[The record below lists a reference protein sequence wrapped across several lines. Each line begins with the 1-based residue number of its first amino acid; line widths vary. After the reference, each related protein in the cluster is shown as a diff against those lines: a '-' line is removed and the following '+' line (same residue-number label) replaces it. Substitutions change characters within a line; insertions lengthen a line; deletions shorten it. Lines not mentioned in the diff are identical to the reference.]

1 MADEDVAQPADA
13 DASAT
18 PESEPLPT
26 ESDVALENYR
36 EYGESS
42 DGDTQ

>member
-1 MADEDVAQPADA
+1 VADEDVVQPA

-36 EYGESS
+36 EYGDSG
-42 DGDTQ
+42 DGATL